1 MNVKVMIV
9 QPIHESGVKM
19 LLNAGFQVI
28 QASSPEPSVV
38 ATEIVDCD
46 GVIVRTAPFT
56 AEIIR
61 NAPKLKVIARHGVG
75 VDNIDVEE
83 ASKHGIYVV
92 NTPNANALSVAEA
105 TIAFILAL
113 AKRLK
118 QMDIATRKGD
128 FNIRDQFSTMD
139 IDGKTLGVIGLG
151 RIGSLVA
158 KKCQAAFS
166 MKVLAFDPYVDARK
180 ATELGVELVPL
191 ERLLRE
197 SDFVTIHVPF
207 TPETRFMIR
216 EDQLKLMKPTAYIIN
231 MARGLIWDELAVL
244 KAVEEGWI
252 AGAATDVFIE
262 EPPKNDHP
270 FFKCE
275 KILLTPHNAALTKE
289 CVIRMAEGAAQG
301 VIEVLTGRKPSFPVN
316 LDLLKKYGKI

>member
-1 MNVKVMIV
+1 MKVMIV
-9 QPIHESGVKM
+9 QPIHENGVKM
-19 LLNAGFQVI
+19 LLNAGFEVTH
-28 QASSPEPSVV
+28 ASSPEPSVV
-38 ATEIVDCD
+38 AREIVDCD
-46 GVIVRTAPFT
+46 GAIVRTAPFT

-83 ASKHGIYVV
+83 ASRHGIYVV

-113 AKRLK
+113 AKKLK
-118 QMDIATRKGD
+118 EMDAATRKGE
-128 FNIRDQFSTMD
+128 FKIRDLFSTMD
-139 IDGKTLGVIGLG
+139 IDGKVLGIIGLG

-166 MKVLAFDPYVDARK
+166 MKVLAFDPYIDPAR
-180 ATELGVELVPL
+180 ASELGVELVSL
-191 ERLLRE
+191 ERLLKE
-197 SDFVTIHVPF
+197 SDFVTIHVPL
-207 TPETRFMIR
+207 TPETKGMIG
-216 EDQLKLMKPTAYIIN
+216 EAQLRLMKPTAYIIN
-231 MARGLIWDELAVL
+231 MARGPIWDELAVL

-252 AGAATDVFIE
+252 AGAATDVFVE
-262 EPPKNDHP
+262 EPPKPDHP

-301 VIEVLTGRKPSFPVN
+301 VIEVLTGKRPSFPVN

>member
-1 MNVKVMIV
+1 MKVMIV
-9 QPIHESGVKM
+9 QPIHENGVKM
-19 LLNAGFQVI
+19 LLNAGFQVV
-28 QASSPEPSVV
+28 QASNPEPSIV
-38 ATEIVDCD
+38 AKEIVDCD

-105 TIAFILAL
+105 TIMFILAL
-113 AKRLK
+113 AKKLK
-118 QMDIATRKGD
+118 QMDAATRSGN
-128 FNIRDQFSTMD
+128 FGIRDQFSTMD
-139 IDGKTLGVIGLG
+139 IDGKTLGVVGLG

-158 KKCQAAFS
+158 KKCQVAFS
-166 MKVLAFDPYVDARK
+166 MKVLAFDPYIDAKK
-180 ATELGVELVPL
+180 AAELGVELVSL
-191 ERLLRE
+191 EQLLKE
-197 SDFVTIHVPF
+197 SDFVSLHVPL
-207 TPETRFMIR
+207 TPETKFMIK
-216 EDQLKLMKPTAYIIN
+216 EEQLKLMKPTAFIIN
-231 MARGLIWDELAVL
+231 MARGPIWDEMAVL

-262 EPPKNDHP
+262 EPPKPDHP

-275 KILLTPHNAALTKE
+275 KILLTPHNSALTKE

-301 VIEVLTGRKPSFPVN
+301 VIEVLTGKRPSFPVN
-316 LDLLKKYGKI
+316 LDLLKKYGKL

>member
-1 MNVKVMIV
+1 MKVMIV
-9 QPIHESGVKM
+9 QPIHENGVKM
-19 LLNAGFQVI
+19 LLNAGFEVI
-28 QASSPEPSVV
+28 HASSPEPSVV
-38 ATEIVDCD
+38 AREIADCD

-61 NAPKLKVIARHGVG
+61 SAPKLKVIARHGVG

-83 ASKHGIYVV
+83 ASRHGIYVV

-105 TIAFILAL
+105 TVAFILAL
-113 AKRLK
+113 AKKLK
-118 QMDIATRKGD
+118 EMDAATRKGE
-128 FNIRDQFSTMD
+128 FKIRDLFSTMD
-139 IDGKTLGVIGLG
+139 VDGKILGIIGLG

-166 MKVLAFDPYVDARK
+166 MKVLAFDPYIDPAR
-180 ATELGVELVPL
+180 ASELGVELVPL
-191 ERLLRE
+191 ERLLKE
-197 SDFVTIHVPF
+197 SDFVTIHVPL
-207 TPETRFMIR
+207 TPETKGMIG
-216 EDQLKLMKPTAYIIN
+216 EAQLRLMKPTAYIIN
-231 MARGLIWDELAVL
+231 MARGPIWDELAVL

-252 AGAATDVFIE
+252 AGAATDVFVE
-262 EPPKNDHP
+262 EPPKPDHP

-301 VIEVLTGRKPSFPVN
+301 VIEVLTGKRPSFPVN